1 MRRNSFN
8 MKIRGIHLSY
18 IVGFIVC
25 FSLSSC
31 GSGEYF
37 VFENV
42 RKVEKFP
49 VSIDLQNPEEVDIDE
64 LGIQGIEVC
73 DDYIL
78 VASHDSAGCLSV
90 FLKDG
95 TRVGNPFLNVGRG
108 PGETLYRP
116 FISWF
121 DFTEDSAGVKAG
133 HFDYKGNYIKYDI
146 TRTIATGRLTWE
158 CMMDSL
164 SIASGARYFEIDDGR
179 LVCRRKN
186 SSNTGYERFIIND
199 KGEKFTNRAM
209 EYLNSFSSSE
219 SNLLATLFLVSPDR
233 RTVAELGSRLN
244 VIQLYSVANDF
255 SCTIAVGDRLQNL
268 KRLETI
274 SPEDMPK
281 TYYDAK
287 SYKDFFAALN
297 LNTTIKDLNL
307 GHPVS
312 SELQI
317 FSWAGDPVASIP
329 LPVSALYFDIDV
341 DENQLYVVDAATE
354 KILRYDID
362 GIREW

>member
-31 GSGEYF
+31 GSREYF
-37 VFENV
+37 AFENV

-108 PGETLYRP
+108 PG
-116 FISWF
+116 
-121 DFTEDSAGVKAG
+121 D
-133 HFDYKGNYIKYDI
+133 YIKYDI

-268 KRLETI
+268 KSLEAI

-297 LNTTIKDLNL
+297 LNTTIKDLDL

>member
-1 MRRNSFN
+1 
-8 MKIRGIHLSY
+8 
-18 IVGFIVC
+18 
-25 FSLSSC
+25 
-31 GSGEYF
+31 
-37 VFENV
+37 
-42 RKVEKFP
+42 
-49 VSIDLQNPEEVDIDE
+49 
-64 LGIQGIEVC
+64 
-73 DDYIL
+73 
-78 VASHDSAGCLSV
+78 
-90 FLKDG
+90 
-95 TRVGNPFLNVGRG
+95 
-108 PGETLYRP
+108 
-116 FISWF
+116 
-121 DFTEDSAGVKAG
+121 
-133 HFDYKGNYIKYDI
+133 
-146 TRTIATGRLTWE
+146 
-158 CMMDSL
+158 MDSL

-268 KRLETI
+268 KSLEAI

-297 LNTTIKDLNL
+297 LNTTIKDLDL